1 MPLRLCCILLLW
13 SFFCATSYSQIETKM
28 TYRDYLMEGLPT
40 EKEIDV
46 FLNEQ
51 SWAKFDPEVGYTLG
65 NYLPHDGMDGS
76 STISTSIGTGARTP
90 HLYTDR
96 TSRINTY
103 GNSFTQCHQVSDGE
117 TWQEYLAAH
126 FGEPI
131 RNFGMGGFGVYQ
143 SYRRM
148 LRAEASENSAKNII
162 LYIWGDD
169 HIRSLLRCRYML
181 TKEWRERQDQK
192 EGEGI
197 MFHGNFWANLE
208 IDLETGEFVENDS
221 RIQTR
226 KELYQMLNPDWM
238 YESLKTDWALQ
249 MYLFRQGKIDVVDQV
264 SLKMLAD
271 HLGRELSWKPE
282 DLKAT
287 VGTLLDNYSFAA
299 TKYILNKTKDFAEEK
314 DKNLLVV
321 LFNPY
326 QTLRELLDGNP
337 RYDQSIIDFLDENKF
352 SYFDA
357 NRAHVEDYQDF
368 NISVDDYFKR
378 YFIGHYNPSGN
389 HFFAF
394 KIKPFV
400 LEMLDPRPIT
410 YRNEGMQ
417 SMDFEGY
424 LEK

>member
-1 MPLRLCCILLLW
+1 
-13 SFFCATSYSQIETKM
+13 M
-28 TYRDYLMEGLPT
+28 TYKDYLTEGLPSK
-40 EKEIDV
+40 KEIDV
-46 FLNEQ
+46 FLNEH

-90 HLYTDR
+90 HMYTDR

-126 FGEPI
+126 LGEPI

-148 LRAEASENSAKNII
+148 LRAETSEDSAKNII

-208 IDLETGEFVENDS
+208 INLKTGEFVENDS
-221 RIQTR
+221 RIQTK
-226 KELYQMLNPDWM
+226 KELYQMLDPDWM

-249 MYLFRQGKIDVVDQV
+249 MYLFRQGKIDEVDQV
-264 SLKMLAD
+264 SLKKLAD
-271 HLGRELSWKPE
+271 HLGLELSWKPG
-282 DLKAT
+282 DLQTT
-287 VGTLLDNYSFAA
+287 VETLLDEYSFAA
-299 TKYILNKTKDFAEEK
+299 TKYILNKTKDFAA
-314 DKNLLVV
+314 DRNKNLLVV

-326 QTLRELLDGNP
+326 QSLRELLDGKP
-337 RYDQSIIDFLDENKF
+337 RYDQGIVDFLDENEF
-352 SYFDA
+352 FYFDA

-368 NISVDDYFKR
+368 KISVDDYFKR

-394 KIKPFV
+394 KIKPYV
-400 LEMLDPRPIT
+400 LEMLHPRPIT
-410 YRNEGMQ
+410 YRNEDVQ
-417 SMDFEGY
+417 SIDFEGY